1 MIKKLT
7 CPICSKTHIQLYWA
21 MPGYKLA
28 KCLNCGTVWDYNPPE
43 NELLIYNESYF
54 VNANPKGGYANYF
67 EGMKI
72 NKKTFAER
80 LRRIQK
86 KYGQGKLLD
95 VGCALG
101 DCLVEAKKL
110 GWRDPVGLEI
120 SNYAVEKARARNLNV
135 IPGYL
140 SDTTFPKESFTI
152 VLYQDVLEHVK
163 DPALELKRAFKI
175 IKKGGVIFLVTPD
188 VEGLWNKILGRLW
201 YHYKPRE
208 HIMYFSPRS
217 LSMALQKAGFTN
229 IETRGTYHLLSLEY
243 VLNRLSYYSPSVF
256 NFILK
261 LIRITSLKNL
271 SFKAYTGE
279 IEAWGE
285 KL

>member
-1 MIKKLT
+1 
-7 CPICSKTHIQLYWA
+7 
-21 MPGYKLA
+21 
-28 KCLNCGTVWDYNPPE
+28 
-43 NELLIYNESYF
+43 
-54 VNANPKGGYANYF
+54 
-67 EGMKI
+67 
-72 NKKTFAER
+72 
-80 LRRIQK
+80 
-86 KYGQGKLLD
+86 
-95 VGCALG
+95 
-101 DCLVEAKKL
+101 
-110 GWRDPVGLEI
+110 
-120 SNYAVEKARARNLNV
+120 
-135 IPGYL
+135 
-140 SDTTFPKESFTI
+140 TTFPKESFTI